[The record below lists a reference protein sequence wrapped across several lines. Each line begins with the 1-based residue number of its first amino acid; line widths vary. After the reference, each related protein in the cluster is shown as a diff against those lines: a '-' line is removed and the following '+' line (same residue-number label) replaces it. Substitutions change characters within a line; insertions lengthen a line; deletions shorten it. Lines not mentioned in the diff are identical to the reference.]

1 MCILSGLRTS
11 VEGVQR
17 AQRNPYGISE
27 IYPKEILGAR
37 QRLKQVTKKAS
48 GETKETFI
56 MMVTPFID
64 DREYKTNAC
73 VCGGV

>member
-1 MCILSGLRTS
+1 MCILSGLITS

-17 AQRNPYGISE
+17 APRNPYGSSK
-27 IYPKEILGAR
+27 IYPKEIMGAR

-48 GETKETFI
+48 GETFI

-64 DREYKTNAC
+64 DREYRPNAC
-73 VCGGV
+73 VCGDV